1 MMKLST
7 KGRYGLRCM
16 VDLALNATEQHVPLG
31 TIAERQGLSI
41 LYLEQVFSALRKA
54 GLVKSIKGAGGG
66 YILARPASEISAGD
80 VLRSLEGELTLISG
94 RAGAT
99 SEEENAIER
108 CLKEQ
113 LWMKIDE
120 AVLSLLDS
128 ASIERLAEEARKAEA
143 ANVLVYYI

>member
-1 MMKLST
+1 
-7 KGRYGLRCM
+7 M

-66 YILARPASEISAGD
+66 YILARPASEISSGD
-80 VLRSLEGELTLISG
+80 VLRSLEGELTLVSQNS
-94 RAGAT
+94 RD
-99 SEEENAIER
+99 SNEEENVIER
-108 CLKEQ
+108 CLKDH

-120 AVLSLLDS
+120 SVLNLLDTTTL
-128 ASIERLAEEARKAEA
+128 EMLADEARKAEA
-143 ANVLVYYI
+143 ANILVYYI

>member
-1 MMKLST
+1 MKLST

-66 YILARPASEISAGD
+66 YILARPASEISSGD
-80 VLRSLEGELTLISG
+80 VLRSLEGELTLVSQNS
-94 RAGAT
+94 RD
-99 SEEENAIER
+99 SNEEENVIER
-108 CLKEQ
+108 CLKDH

-120 AVLSLLDS
+120 SVLNLLDTTTL
-128 ASIERLAEEARKAEA
+128 EMLADEARKAAA
-143 ANVLVYYI
+143 ANILVYYI